1 MSKKNDK
8 RYGTCQNPEC
18 MNYGVSDVI
27 PADGNCPF
35 CHTPMKPEEEET
47 DSNQFDMLNDDDP
60 LNDDLGSGGKTSKGG
75 KGKIIGIIA
84 AALVVVGGAGYGIYK
99 LLSGPSEPKTIKLDK
114 SKITMYVGDTVV
126 ITPKVE
132 PEGAMAT
139 YVFKRDTDIIDV
151 NDKGRIIALKAGNVR
166 ILVKCKENPDLKKI
180 CKININEK
188 ILNDTVKKDTTSN
201 DIKTVEENVTEKKE
215 ESKGEKVKEKTSV
228 TPINSNY
235 GTVKLGYGIYTGEL
249 KNGKPHGHGTVKFN
263 TTRRI
268 VSSQDYVAHPGDR
281 YEGDFRNGVISGGVG
296 YWYHDG
302 EVTGIR
308 P

>member
-188 ILNDTVKKDTTSN
+188 ILNDTVKRDTIAKELPIETKE
-201 DIKTVEENVTEKKE
+201 IKE
-215 ESKGEKVKEKTSV
+215 EVIKKKPTETKPKHVNPK
-228 TPINSNY
+228 Y
-235 GTVKLGYGIYTGEL
+235 GTVKLSYGTYTGEL
-249 KNGKPHGHGTVKFN
+249 ENGMPHGHGTVKFN